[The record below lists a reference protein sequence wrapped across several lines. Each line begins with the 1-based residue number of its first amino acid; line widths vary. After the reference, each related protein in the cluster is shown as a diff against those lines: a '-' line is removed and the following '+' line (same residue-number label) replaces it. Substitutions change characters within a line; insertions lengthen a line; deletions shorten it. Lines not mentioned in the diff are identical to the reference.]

1 MNRAWHLLKST
12 LVVVLFFGLNKA
24 TGFVRIIL
32 VGDAFGAG
40 PEADAF
46 AAANQL
52 PEVFFVLLA
61 GGALTAAF
69 IPVYS
74 QYLTSERQRES
85 AQLAHT
91 ILTLV
96 LLVLGGV
103 CILTALASPLVVRH
117 LLAPDFPP
125 EQQALTAHLMRII
138 LLNTILFG
146 ISGVLSSRL
155 NAHQHFAL
163 PALAPIALDIGYFI
177 GLFTLVPTLGIDG
190 LAWGTVIGALL
201 HISIQLPALARH
213 RLGYRP
219 RLTLAHPG
227 VQEIVRLMGPRVV
240 MLGAIQAADLFIV
253 RLGSRLP
260 EGSVSGYFYGF
271 TLMQL
276 PETLFGTALALVVFP
291 TLAELYNAGD
301 IESLKRTAMSVL
313 RVVWLL
319 TIPSAVGLVI
329 LGEPALALVLQR
341 GAFDAEATTLVY
353 GVLTFL
359 SVRIV
364 SEASLEIVA
373 RLFYAR
379 HNTFTPMLAYL
390 GWAVVAIGGAY
401 LFVRPLG
408 VNGLALASTLAFTLL
423 AIALFFLNRRELGD
437 LGEGELLRALG
448 RDVAAAAGMS
458 GVMLWVKGL
467 PLAAT
472 PGLLAA
478 IAAGGLA
485 YIGLNWLL
493 GGQELQELRQLVF
506 SRGRA
511 TTMGVEG

>member
-1 MNRAWHLLKST
+1 MNRAWHLLTST
-12 LVVVLFFGLNKA
+12 LVVVLFFGLNKI

-32 VGDAFGAG
+32 VGDAFGTG

-74 QYLTSERQRES
+74 QYLTTQRQRES

-103 CILTALASPLVVRH
+103 CALTALAAPLVVRI
-117 LLAPDFPP
+117 LLAPDFSPA
-125 EQQALTAHLMRII
+125 QQALTAHLMRII
-138 LLNTILFG
+138 LLNTMLFG
-146 ISGVLSSRL
+146 VSGVLSSRL
-155 NAHQHFAL
+155 HAHQHFAL
-163 PALAPIALDIGYFI
+163 PALAPIALDIGYFV
-177 GLFTLVPTLGIDG
+177 GLFALVPSLGIDG

-201 HISIQLPALARH
+201 HIAIQLPALAQR

-219 RLTLAHPG
+219 RLHLSHPG
-227 VQEIVRLMGPRVV
+227 VREIVRLMGPRVV

-301 IESLKRTAMSVL
+301 VEGLKRTAMRVL

-341 GAFDAEATTLVY
+341 GAFDANATAVVY

-359 SVRIV
+359 SLRIV

-390 GWAVVAIGGAY
+390 GWALVAIGGAY

-408 VNGLALASTLAFTLL
+408 VNGLALASTTAFTLL
-423 AIALFFLNRRELGD
+423 AAVLFLLNRRELGD
-437 LGEGELLRALG
+437 LGERELGRALG
-448 RDVAAAAGMS
+448 RNVVAAAGMS
-458 GVMLWVKGL
+458 GVMLGVRGL
-467 PLAAT
+467 ALATVPSLALAT
-472 PGLLAA
+472 
-478 IAAGGLA
+478 AAGGITYLA
-485 YIGLNWLL
+485 LNWLL
-493 GGQELQELRQLVF
+493 GGRELQELRQLVLGQ
-506 SRGRA
+506 R
-511 TTMGVEG
+511 